1 MRLLW
6 AFVCFGQLAHH
17 NYFRIME
24 IQENI
29 VNKVAQSGL
38 VTLDPAAFYPE
49 GDRAVYD
56 IKDNLFMGLMLREKD
71 FREFVKTHDWS
82 QYNGKNVAVTCT
94 ADAIVPA
101 WAYMLL
107 ANKLAP
113 FAREVVFGNED
124 VLETVL
130 FEKSIAK
137 MDVEQYR
144 DQRIVLKGCGDIPVP
159 VSAYVELTKKLT
171 PVVKSLMFGE
181 PCSTVPIY
189 KKKD

>member
-1 MRLLW
+1 
-6 AFVCFGQLAHH
+6 
-17 NYFRIME
+17 ME
-24 IQENI
+24 IQENF

-49 GDRAVYD
+49 GERVVYD
-56 IKDNLFMGLMLREKD
+56 IKDNLFMELILKEKD
-71 FREFVKTHDWS
+71 FREFVKGHDWA
-82 QYNGKNVAVTCT
+82 QYQDKYVAVTCS

-107 ANKLAP
+107 ANRLAP
-113 FAREVVFGNED
+113 YAREVVFGDAD

-130 FEKSIAK
+130 FVKSIANI
-137 MDVEQYR
+137 DVEQYR
-144 DQRIVLKGCGDIPVP
+144 DQRIVIKGCGDTPVP

-189 KKKD
+189 KKRD

>member
-1 MRLLW
+1 M
-6 AFVCFGQLAHH
+6 
-17 NYFRIME
+17 MMD

-29 VNKVAQSGL
+29 VNKVALSGL
-38 VTLDPAAFYPE
+38 VTLDPAAFYPAGE
-49 GDRAVYD
+49 RVIYD
-56 IKDNLFMGLMLREKD
+56 IKDNLYMGLMLREKD

-82 QYNGKNVAVTCT
+82 QYEGKNVGVTCS

-107 ANKLAP
+107 ANRLAP
-113 FAREVVFGNED
+113 YAIEVVFGDRD

-130 FEKSIAK
+130 FIKSIATI
-137 MDVEQYR
+137 DVEQYR
-144 DQRIVLKGCGDIPVP
+144 DQRIVLKGCGDIAVP

-189 KKKD
+189 KSPKP